1 MRLSW
6 GWSAKRKR
14 ENVILCVCFSTF
26 SGRQQLLPFQI
37 ASRSPTFSEL
47 RYPDTKILLA
57 QTGLWEVA
65 SLPGRS
71 SLTAISEPAPPSLSA
86 RMPPPN
92 SASVSLDSF
101 AISTPPQTKHR
112 ASTELLPCRPLHP
125 HPTSHRRICR
135 FPTTLTLSL
144 RTIAPMTRM
153 WISSALAPLCTIPS
167 CPH

>member
-1 MRLSW
+1 MRLSR

-14 ENVILCVCFSTF
+14 ERHFVCS
-26 SGRQQLLPFQI
+26 LLHIFWKTTTSSFLFRSHPDLQHPQI
-37 ASRSPTFSEL
+37 P
-47 RYPDTKILLA
+47 LA
-57 QTGLWEVA
+57 QTSLWEVA
-65 SLPGRS
+65 SPAGRS
-71 SLTAISEPAPPSLSA
+71 SLTAISERPPS

-153 WISSALAPLCTIPS
+153 WISSARGPLCTIHS